1 MNAILNEFQTDFN
14 SNIDLIKNEYDKS
27 ISQLKDLEEKNNILE
42 QENIKLTNIINEL
55 NKEKKAKASS
65 TIWESMNSKLAE
77 KDIIIEQLKKDIEFY
92 KRTSSKSNIAEKWQS
107 NISKSNSSDSI
118 ETKETKIPISNKS
131 VEKEIKLTEEEL
143 EIKEKRN
150 MKNGKVYIE
159 KVSNEEDINDVEDIN
174 DEEEQ
179 EEEQVIKK
187 SKKHKSKD
195 KSKDKSEKKKKKKKK
210 VVEEENE

>member
-14 SNIDLIKNEYDKS
+14 SNIDLIKNEYDKL
-27 ISQLKDLEEKNNILE
+27 IFQINELEKKNNILE
-42 QENIKLTNIINEL
+42 QENIKLTNTINEL

-65 TIWESMNSKLAE
+65 TIWESMNSKLTE

-131 VEKEIKLTEEEL
+131 VEKEIELTEEEL

-195 KSKDKSEKKKKKKKK
+195 KSEKKKKKKKK

>member
-42 QENIKLTNIINEL
+42 QENIKLTNTINEL

-107 NISKSNSSDSI
+107 NILKSNSSDSI
-118 ETKETKIPISNKS
+118 ETKETKISISNKL
-131 VEKEIKLTEEEL
+131 VEKEIKEKEKE
-143 EIKEKRN
+143 KEKRN
-150 MKNGKVYIE
+150 MKNIKVYIE
-159 KVSNEEDINDVEDIN
+159 KVSNVEDIN
-174 DEEEQ
+174 DEKDINDEDEEDE

>member
-27 ISQLKDLEEKNNILE
+27 ISQLKDLEEKNNVLE